1 MEAAPKVA
9 SEYADRMYS
18 QYARVR
24 PNHPSPSSLA
34 SLLSGSEVVF
44 RKSFSPWLPASKNAK
59 MLDLGCGYGEFVYFL
74 QREGYAGAMGVDR
87 SAQEVEVARKLG
99 VANLHCVEAHE
110 FLRGSLNEF
119 DFISAIDVLEHIPKS
134 EIPEFLDL
142 VRAALRPG
150 GRFLCQVPNL
160 AASYNPLFYMDFSH
174 ETPFTPSSLKQIL
187 ELTDFAHV
195 QVFPMG
201 PVVHGAKSAVRCVIW
216 KAISAVLRF
225 VQTVEGG
232 PRDPLHSIFT
242 AAIFATAEK
251 G

>member
-1 MEAAPKVA
+1 
-9 SEYADRMYS
+9 
-18 QYARVR
+18 
-24 PNHPSPSSLA
+24 
-34 SLLSGSEVVF
+34 
-44 RKSFSPWLPASKNAK
+44 

-74 QREGYAGAMGVDR
+74 HREGYSRAMGVDR
-87 SAQEVEVARKLG
+87 NAQEVEVARELG
-99 VANLHCVEAHE
+99 VTNLHCVEARE
-110 FLRGSLNEF
+110 FLRRSLHEF
-119 DFISAIDVLEHIPKS
+119 DFISAIDVLEHIPKR

-187 ELTDFAHV
+187 ELIDFANV

-201 PVVHGAKSAVRCVIW
+201 PVVHGAKSAVRYIIW
-216 KAISAVLRF
+216 KAICAVLRF

-232 PRDPLHSIFT
+232 PRDPLDLIFT